1 LRALKFLMA
10 TVPFAAQAFGMENTE
25 TQPPQTCCPIVELRQ
40 YTLHPGKRDVL
51 IDLFDREFVEPQE
64 ALGMKVIGQFRDLN
78 NPNLF
83 VWLRGFW
90 DMASRA
96 QALKDFYGGPVW
108 KAHREAANATM
119 IDSDNV
125 LLLHPATP
133 TSAFSFGNK
142 ERSPVG
148 AKETRSELVVAT
160 IYYFDAPVDATFVQ
174 FFEETVKPAVIGS
187 GATVLASFVTEHS
200 ENTFP
205 ALPVREGEN
214 VFVWF
219 ARFDDAPAYERYL
232 AALIQSPRWH
242 DEISKELAR
251 RLKRAP
257 EILKLW
263 PTTRS
268 LL

>member
-1 LRALKFLMA
+1 MA
-10 TVPFAAQAFGMENTE
+10 AVPFAAQGFRMEKPD
-25 TQPPQTCCPIVELRQ
+25 TQSPLVLCCPIVELRQ
-40 YTLHPGKRDVL
+40 YMLHPGKRAVL
-51 IDLFDREFVEPQE
+51 IDLFDREFVESQE
-64 ALGMKVIGQFRDLN
+64 ALGMKIIGQFRDLDD
-78 NPNLF
+78 PGRF
-83 VWLRGFW
+83 VWLRGFR
-90 DMASRA
+90 DMPSRA

-133 TSAFSFGNK
+133 TSGFSFGSKTRPQAGSN
-142 ERSPVG
+142 EI
-148 AKETRSELVVAT
+148 RSELIVAT
-160 IYYFDAPVDATFVQ
+160 IYYFDAPVDTGFVE
-174 FFEETVKPAVIGS
+174 FFEKTVKPAVIVS
-187 GATVLASFVTEHS
+187 GATVLAYFVTEHS

-219 ARFDDAPAYERYL
+219 ARFSDPAAYERHI
-232 AALIQSPRWH
+232 AALAQFPRWG
-242 DEISKELAR
+242 DGILKELRR
-251 RLKRAP
+251 RLKRQP
-257 EILKLW
+257 EILELS

>member
-1 LRALKFLMA
+1 MELLDHKQGSSKLIRFDMNPD
-10 TVPFAAQAFGMENTE
+10 VP
-25 TQPPQTCCPIVELRQ
+25 PPQTCCPIVELRQ

-51 IDLFDREFVEPQE
+51 IELFDREFVESQE

-78 NPNLF
+78 NPNRF
-83 VWLRGFW
+83 VWLRGFP
-90 DMASRA
+90 DMPSRA
-96 QALKDFYGGPVW
+96 QALTDFYGGSVW
-108 KAHREAANATM
+108 KAHREVANATM

-133 TSAFSFGNK
+133 TSGFSLGNV
-142 ERSPVG
+142 ERPRPGSN
-148 AKETRSELVVAT
+148 ETRNELIVTT
-160 IYYFDAPVDATFVQ
+160 IYHFDAPVDSGFVQ
-174 FFEETVKPAVIGS
+174 FFEKTVRPAVMGS
-187 GATVLASFVTEHS
+187 DATVLAYFVTEHS

-219 ARFDDAPAYERYL
+219 ARFNDAAAYERHT
-232 AALIQSPRWH
+232 AALTQSSLWR
-242 DEISKELAR
+242 DENSKEL
-251 RLKRAP
+251 KRSP
-257 EILKLW
+257 EILKLS